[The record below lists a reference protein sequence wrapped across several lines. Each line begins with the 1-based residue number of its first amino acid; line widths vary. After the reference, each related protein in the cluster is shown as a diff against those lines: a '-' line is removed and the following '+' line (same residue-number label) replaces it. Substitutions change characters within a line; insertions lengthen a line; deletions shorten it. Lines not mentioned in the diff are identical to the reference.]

1 MLTVKTVWLNKRKT
15 IVLYGVED
23 TLVVETDDIILV
35 SNRHRSQDIRKVTE
49 ILKAKESLGSALI

>member
-1 MLTVKTVWLNKRKT
+1 MLDSQNCVVKQKEKT

-49 ILKAKESLGSALI
+49 ILKAKERLDLL

>member
-1 MLTVKTVWLNKRKT
+1 VVKQKEKT

-49 ILKAKESLGSALI
+49 ILKAKERLDLL

>member
-1 MLTVKTVWLNKRKT
+1 VLDSQNCVVKQKEKT

-49 ILKAKESLGSALI
+49 ILKAKERLDLL